1 MVRHFLHFKLPF
13 LQLEANILLYLFS
26 KGGVSGRI
34 YNSKNF
40 EDGEFIETSPVTKGS
55 LSDGSLVQ
63 TSSGSRYF
71 LSPEAAVKKANIR
84 AAIKDMIG
92 AKPGSTITLT
102 KQRKEF
108 EAKKAMD
115 SIEKAKSRATFS
127 LFGLAFGDT
136 DEGLPPAEKPTG
148 KPAATPVKTAP
159 RGVPTFTR
167 FRKNGDGSIT
177 GIISGSP
184 NFADGDRVT
193 TSAITRGKIQKYEVV
208 VTGSGSRYF
217 LS

>member
-1 MVRHFLHFKLPF
+1 MVRHFPHSKLPI
-13 LQLEANILLYLFS
+13 LQLEANILLYLSS

-40 EDGEFIETSPVTKGS
+40 DDGEFIETSPITKGS
-55 LSDGSLVQ
+55 FSDGSVVQ

-71 LSPEAAVKKANIR
+71 LSPEAAVKRANIR
-84 AAIKDMIG
+84 AAIKDM
-92 AKPGSTITLT
+92 ASAQPGSTITLT

-108 EAKKAMD
+108 EAKKALAAV
-115 SIEKAKSRATFS
+115 EKGKPRATFS

-136 DEGLPPAEKPTG
+136 DEGLPPAEKP
-148 KPAATPVKTAP
+148 KPSATPVKTAP

-167 FRKNGDGSIT
+167 FRKNRDGSIT

-184 NFADGDRVT
+184 NFTDGDRVT
-193 TSAITRGKIQKYEVV
+193 TSAIAKGKIEKYEVV
-208 VTGSGSRYF
+208 VTGSGSKYF

>member
-1 MVRHFLHFKLPF
+1 MVRHFPHSELPL
-13 LQLEANILLYLFS
+13 LQLKANILLSLSS

-40 EDGEFIETSPVTKGS
+40 DDGDFVETSPIMKGS
-55 LSDGSLVQ
+55 LSDGSVVQ

-71 LSPEAAVKKANIR
+71 LSPEAAVKQANIL
-84 AAIKDMIG
+84 AAIKDMTG
-92 AKPGSTITLT
+92 AQPGSTITLT

-108 EAKKAMD
+108 ETKKAMD
-115 SIEKAKSRATFS
+115 AVEKAKPRATFS
-127 LFGLAFGDT
+127 LFGLAFGDI
-136 DEGLPPAEKPTG
+136 DEGLPPAEKP

-167 FRKNGDGSIT
+167 WRKNGDGSIT

-184 NFADGDRVT
+184 NFTDGDRVT
-193 TSAITRGKIQKYEVV
+193 TSAITRGKVEKFEVV
-208 VTGSGSRYF
+208 LTGSGSRYF

>member
-1 MVRHFLHFKLPF
+1 MVRHFPHSKLPF
-13 LQLEANILLYLFS
+13 LQLGANILLHLSS

-40 EDGEFIETSPVTKGS
+40 DEGEFVETSPITKGS

-71 LSPEAAVKKANIR
+71 LSPEAAVKQANIF
-84 AAIKDMIG
+84 AAIKDMS
-92 AKPGSTITLT
+92 AARPGSTITLT
-102 KQRKEF
+102 RQRKEI
-108 EAKKAMD
+108 ETKRAMD
-115 SIEKAKSRATFS
+115 SVKNAKPGATFS

-136 DEGLPPAEKPTG
+136 DEGLPPAEKR
-148 KPAATPVKTAP
+148 KPLSTPVRTAP
-159 RGVPTFTR
+159 RGVPTITR
-167 FRKNGDGSIT
+167 FRQNGDGSII

-184 NFADGDRVT
+184 NFTDGDRVT
-193 TSAITRGKIQKYEVV
+193 TSAITRGKVEKYEIV